1 MVRGIHRLQ
10 LEMLK
15 HLPVHV
21 GASRAL
27 FFECVCVPK
36 CHSSGQRHAFS
47 SCFFL
52 YPVCCHQV
60 ATATLQTVGVSASHA
75 APSFQ
80 QIHRK
85 WKHFLVGSGVV
96 IQQLIEIEQPVH
108 PFHKKHSAVRRVEIW
123 GLSPVSFFPF
133 ACSIVNVNH
142 LDYECIQ

>member
-1 MVRGIHRLQ
+1 
-10 LEMLK
+10 MLK

-21 GASRAL
+21 GTSRAL

-36 CHSSGQRHAFS
+36 CYSSGQRHAFS

-52 YPVCCHQV
+52 HPVCCHQV

-96 IQQLIEIEQPVH
+96 MQQLIEIEQPVH
-108 PFHKKHSAVRRVEIW
+108 PFHKKTFSCSKSRNLGFKPCLI
-123 GLSPVSFFPF
+123 FPF
-133 ACSIVNVNH
+133 CLQH
-142 LDYECIQ
+142 CKCKPLGL